1 MNERRILVA
10 DDDKDAVL
18 ALTML
23 LEDEGYEVRGVHH
36 GTEVLDAVFNFAPD
50 VVLLDIG
57 MPQMS
62 GYEVARR
69 MRERYGSARPALIAV
84 TGMTGTADR
93 VQARAA
99 GFEHHV
105 AKPYEPREL
114 LTLIGELTRAS

>member
-23 LEDEGYEVRGVHH
+23 LEHEGYEVRGVHH
-36 GTEVLDAVFNFAPD
+36 GTEVLDAVFSFAPD

-62 GYEVARR
+62 GYEVARKL
-69 MRERYGSARPALIAV
+69 RERYGSARPALIAV
-84 TGMTGTADR
+84 TAMTRAADR

-105 AKPYEPREL
+105 GKPYEPRAL
-114 LTLIGELTRAS
+114 LTLIGDLTRAS